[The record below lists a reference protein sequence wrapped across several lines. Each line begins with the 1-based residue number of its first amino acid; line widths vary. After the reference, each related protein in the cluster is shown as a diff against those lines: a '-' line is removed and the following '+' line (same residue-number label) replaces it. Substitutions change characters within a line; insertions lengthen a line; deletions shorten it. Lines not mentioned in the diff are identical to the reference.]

1 MKNSSLYIQVA
12 AIVMATVIS
21 FFVTRWLE
29 KKYEDG

>member
-1 MKNSSLYIQVA
+1 MKNSGIYIKVL

-29 KKYEDG
+29 KKYE